1 MQTSWTAIFG
11 AVAALESIILAWGA
25 QKFYHAWTRLFAAIV
40 AIQWPFT
47 VRKGSV
53 ESEDVVPA
61 DAPKRPTRR
70 QTAIGARDVCYNS
83 IDALSIS

>member
-11 AVAALESIILAWGA
+11 AVAALESLVLAWGA
-25 QKFYHAWTRLFAAIV
+25 QKFYRVWTRLFAAIV

-47 VRKGSV
+47 IRRGSV
-53 ESEDVVPA
+53 ESEDVPA

-70 QTAIGARDVCYNS
+70 QMAIGARDVCYNS
-83 IDALSIS
+83 IDAFSMS